1 MTAVPE
7 ISPEQIEGLG
17 RRLYLADE
25 KPSAEDIAEYEDF
38 VRATTEAV
46 AEHES
51 ARILLAS
58 YLGIIERGE
67 VEKLAAEAAAKQPSE
82 AELEARR
89 AEDRAE
95 AAEEAEEDL
104 IEEFRVLVSEA
115 TEFDVDFA
123 VADKIFTDE
132 ARTLHEAKYWGPSD
146 TVVREGSYS
155 AFSQALIG
163 RDWPTYGD
171 GFTDDELEGFIA
183 ELKVAHDELLA
194 ELQQTQTDRRD

>member
-7 ISPEQIEGLG
+7 ISKEQIEGLG
-17 RRLYLADE
+17 RRLYLAEE
-25 KPSAEDIAEYEDF
+25 KPSDEDIAEYEDF
-38 VRATTEAV
+38 VRATSEAV

-67 VEKLAAEAAAKQPSE
+67 AEKLAAEAAANQPSE

-95 AAEEAEEDL
+95 AVEEAEEDL
-104 IEEFRVLVSEA
+104 IEELRVLVSEA

-132 ARTLHEAKYWGPSD
+132 ARTLHEAKYWGSSD
-146 TVVREGSYS
+146 TVVREGSYR
-155 AFSQALIG
+155 AFSRALIG
-163 RDWPTYGD
+163 KDWPTYGD
-171 GFTDDELEGFIA
+171 GLTDDELEGFIA
-183 ELKVAHDELLA
+183 ELKVAHNRLLTELKK
-194 ELQQTQTDRRD
+194 TQTD

>member
-7 ISPEQIEGLG
+7 ISKEQIEGLG
-17 RRLYLADE
+17 RRLYLAE
-25 KPSAEDIAEYEDF
+25 ENPSDEDIAEYEDF
-38 VRATTEAV
+38 VKATSEAV

-67 VEKLAAEAAAKQPSE
+67 AEKLAAANRPSE
-82 AELEARR
+82 AEIAARR

-104 IEEFRVLVSEA
+104 IEELRVLVSEA

-123 VADKIFTDE
+123 VADKIFVEDE
-132 ARTLHEAKYWGPSD
+132 YTLHQAKYWGSSD
-146 TVVREGSYS
+146 TVVREGAYS
-155 AFSQALIG
+155 AFSRALIG

-171 GFTDDELEGFIA
+171 GLTDEELEGFIA
-183 ELKVAHDELLA
+183 ELKVAHDGLLG
-194 ELQQTQTDRRD
+194 ELQQTQTD